1 MEESGMTVVVRRLVA
16 GLVFCLLTAVST
28 GSAQAPA
35 GGAGA
40 PSVGGRI
47 AFINARALL
56 QGMPGYTRAESLY
69 TKDLGAAQAEGQ
81 RLQAAWDST
90 VAAYQQSQ
98 AMLSPSA
105 RTARE
110 KALGVQN
117 DSLQAKLQALQDRV
131 GGRERELLAPMQQ
144 RLTAIIDG
152 IRAEGNYWLVID
164 LGNPQ
169 IGGFIVSYDKS
180 LDITDRVARRL
191 LQSN

>member
-1 MEESGMTVVVRRLVA
+1 MTVVVRRLVT
-16 GLVFCLLTAVST
+16 GLALCLLAGVRT
-28 GSAQAPA
+28 GSAQGPA

-40 PSVGGRI
+40 PPAGARI

-56 QGMPGYTRAESLY
+56 QGMAGYAKAESLY
-69 TKDLGAAQAEGQ
+69 TKDLNAAQAEGQ
-81 RLQAAWDST
+81 RMQAAWDST

-110 KALGVQN
+110 KALSVQN

-131 GGRERELLAPMQQ
+131 AGRERDLLAPMQQ
-144 RLTAIIDG
+144 RLSAIIDG
-152 IRAEGNYWLVID
+152 IRAEGNYWLIID

-180 LDITDRVARRL
+180 LDITERVARRL